1 MKVLMKRFHL
11 SGHTIGFH
19 PQTQTLELNT
29 KQTASNES
37 TAKAEVLFEWS
48 HLVFLPRTSCRMISY
63 SLESKKVSALSFHTH
78 LESPTL

>member
-37 TAKAEVLFEWS
+37 TAKAEVSFEWS
-48 HLVFLPRTSCRMISY
+48 HLVFLPRTSCRMTSY